1 VGLKRL
7 KKRPGRQGPVRD
19 LSAGI
24 RTLVAFLIWLGRHTQ
39 LRAAP
44 TKENL
49 VSDCIFC
56 KIARGELKSE
66 ILREDDQAVA
76 FRDINSQAP
85 THILIIP
92 KKHIPTLAE
101 ASEQEGDLL
110 GHLLLM
116 ARQIASDEK
125 LDSGFRVVLNNGVE
139 AGQSVFHIHL
149 HLLGG
154 RVFDWPP
161 G

>member
-1 VGLKRL
+1 M
-7 KKRPGRQGPVRD
+7 P
-19 LSAGI
+19 
-24 RTLVAFLIWLGRHTQ
+24 
-39 LRAAP
+39 
-44 TKENL
+44 
-49 VSDCIFC
+49 DCIFC
-56 KIARGELKSE
+56 KIAQGELQSD
-66 ILREDDQAVA
+66 IIREDDQAVA

-116 ARQIASDEK
+116 ARQVAEDQN
-125 LDSGFRVVLNNGVE
+125 LTDGYRVVINNGVA
-139 AGQSVFHIHL
+139 AGQTVFHIHL
-149 HLLGG
+149 HLMGG
-154 RVFDWPP
+154 RAFEWPP

>member
-1 VGLKRL
+1 M
-7 KKRPGRQGPVRD
+7 P
-19 LSAGI
+19 
-24 RTLVAFLIWLGRHTQ
+24 
-39 LRAAP
+39 
-44 TKENL
+44 
-49 VSDCIFC
+49 DCIFC
-56 KIARGELKSE
+56 KIAQGKLQSD
-66 ILREDDQAVA
+66 IIREDDQAVA

-116 ARQIASDEK
+116 ARQVAEDQN
-125 LDSGFRVVLNNGVE
+125 LTDGYRVVINNGVA
-139 AGQSVFHIHL
+139 AGQTVFHIHL
-149 HLLGG
+149 HLMGG
-154 RVFDWPP
+154 RAFDWPP

>member
-1 VGLKRL
+1 M
-7 KKRPGRQGPVRD
+7 P
-19 LSAGI
+19 
-24 RTLVAFLIWLGRHTQ
+24 
-39 LRAAP
+39 
-44 TKENL
+44 
-49 VSDCIFC
+49 DCIFC
-56 KIARGELKSE
+56 KIAQGKLQSD
-66 ILREDDQAVA
+66 IIREDDQAVA

-116 ARQIASDEK
+116 ARQVAEYQNLAD
-125 LDSGFRVVLNNGVE
+125 GYRVVINNGVA
-139 AGQSVFHIHL
+139 AGQTVFHIHL
-149 HLLGG
+149 HLMGG
-154 RVFDWPP
+154 RAFEWPP

>member
-1 VGLKRL
+1 M
-7 KKRPGRQGPVRD
+7 P
-19 LSAGI
+19 
-24 RTLVAFLIWLGRHTQ
+24 
-39 LRAAP
+39 
-44 TKENL
+44 
-49 VSDCIFC
+49 DCIFC
-56 KIARGELKSE
+56 KIAQGKLQSD
-66 ILREDDQAVA
+66 IIREDDQAVA

-116 ARQIASDEK
+116 ARQVAEDQN
-125 LDSGFRVVLNNGVE
+125 LTDGYRVVINNGVA
-139 AGQSVFHIHL
+139 AGQTVFHIHL
-149 HLLGG
+149 HLMGG
-154 RVFDWPP
+154 RAFEWPP